1 MLFLFL
7 TIFIKRIEMRTF
19 CFIAFM
25 SILHFGMAQQPSTTE
40 LPYREIPPAAENYG
54 PGNILS
60 RMIDGLGYRYYWA
73 TEGLREND
81 LLFSPSKEARTTRE
95 TLEHICGLSETVVNA
110 TTNTSNIR
118 PADWSELSFEALR
131 EKTLSN
137 LQQAS
142 ANCSGKSAEDISKF
156 TIRFAFG
163 ERTSEFPYWN
173 MINGPIS
180 DAIYHVGQVVSFRRS
195 SGNPIHPGVNVFQ
208 GKTRE

>member
-1 MLFLFL
+1 MSH
-7 TIFIKRIEMRTF
+7 RSYEHQTF
-19 CFIAFM
+19 W
-25 SILHFGMAQQPSTTE
+25 HAQQLDPTE
-40 LPYREIPPAAENYG
+40 LPYREIPPAAEDYG
-54 PGNILS
+54 PGNVLA
-60 RMIDGLGYRYYWA
+60 RLIDGLGYRYYWA
-73 TEGLREND
+73 TEGLRESD

-110 TTNTSNIR
+110 TTNTTNMR

-131 EKTLSN
+131 KQTLLN

-142 ANCSGKSAEDISKF
+142 ANCIGKSAEDISQF
-156 TIRFAFG
+156 TIRFASG

-195 SGNPIHPGVNVFQ
+195 SGNPIHPGVSLFI
-208 GKTRE
+208 GKTKE